1 MDQQWLLGDKC
12 ALFSPLLQL
21 GIVLVVVVMRD
32 GLSMCVLLHG
42 SVSAV
47 ADRVGGICLAEEVG
61 PPQKEEEMGV
71 EAENDDKDDTS
82 WHKAEDGG
90 KGEASGEGTVAT
102 SEAKSTE
109 SKRNG
114 VDDKG
119 DKPED
124 GPKPPHSLLHSKGE
138 GRQRVDQDNV
148 GDEGDGQVPEVLRED
163 GAGDDVAK
171 ERTWRVVFD

>member
-1 MDQQWLLGDKC
+1 MVQQWLLGDKC
-12 ALFSPLLQL
+12 ALFSLLLPL
-21 GIVLVVVVMRD
+21 GIVLMVVVMRD
-32 GLSMCVLLHG
+32 GLNMCVLLHG

-47 ADRVGGICLAEEVG
+47 ADRVGGVCLAEEVG
-61 PPQKEEEMGV
+61 APQKEEEMGV

-90 KGEASGEGTVAT
+90 KVEASGEGTVA
-102 SEAKSTE
+102 SLEAKPTE

-114 VDDKG
+114 VNDKG
-119 DKPED
+119 DKPKD
-124 GPKPPHSLLHSKGE
+124 GPKPTDSLLDGKGE
-138 GRQRVDQDNV
+138 GRQRVDQDHV
-148 GDEGDGQVPEVLRED
+148 GDEGDGQVPEVLGED